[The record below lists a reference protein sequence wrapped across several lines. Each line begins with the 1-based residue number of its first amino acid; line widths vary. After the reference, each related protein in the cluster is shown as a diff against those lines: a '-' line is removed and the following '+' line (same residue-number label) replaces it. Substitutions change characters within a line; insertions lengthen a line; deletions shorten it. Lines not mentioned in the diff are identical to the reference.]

1 MSSSASGVMAT
12 YPGITRGATPG
23 PGVKSPVPSPVK
35 VPTVPAPAPEQDNSM
50 PMWKI
55 AAIST
60 VAIVILVALVFWLTK
75 IGFFQHF
82 F

>member
-1 MSSSASGVMAT
+1 
-12 YPGITRGATPG
+12 
-23 PGVKSPVPSPVK
+23 
-35 VPTVPAPAPEQDNSM
+35 M